1 MAEARDATIGGAGGG
16 GAAAAAATDDEWD
29 IHDRLK
35 NLLSMFATS
44 GHSCKYFGRS
54 FSLFLSFPASFLPC
68 KHFCHSVFV
77 QLSIKHVNDIYILGL
92 MSLLP
97 CFFPLLLL
105 FSRGRT

>member
-16 GAAAAAATDDEWD
+16 GGIGGAAVAATDDEWD

-54 FSLFLSFPASFLPC
+54 FFLFLSFPASFLPC

-77 QLSIKHVNDIYILGL
+77 QVSIKHVNDIYIYTGTNV
-92 MSLLP
+92 SFALL
-97 CFFPLLLL
+97 FSLLLL
-105 FSRGRT
+105 F